1 MLNRPDLLH
10 ALEARIEQHLAAVT
24 RLIAALDSITPDPD
38 LEPDCDAEDGAD
50 LEDDR
55 ADWEPS
61 LGWSPC
67 NVHLGMVDLELDDSD
82 VEDDGRC
89 LRAAR

>member
-1 MLNRPDLLH
+1 MLNHPAVRL
-10 ALEARIEQHLAAVT
+10 ALEARIEQHLAAAS
-24 RLIAALDSITPDPD
+24 RLIAALDRIDPDPD
-38 LEPDCDAEDGAD
+38 LEPDSDSEDGAD

-82 VEDDGRC
+82 VEDD
-89 LRAAR
+89 ARNPGVA

>member
-1 MLNRPDLLH
+1 MLSRPELRLV
-10 ALEARIEQHLAAVT
+10 LEGRIEQHLAAAT
-24 RLIAALDSITPDPD
+24 RLIAALDRIDPDPD
-38 LEPDCDAEDGAD
+38 LEPDNDAEDGAD

-82 VEDDGRC
+82 VEGDGRG
-89 LRAAR
+89 LRVV